1 MAGTVRKYNP
11 GFLTDEELVASF
23 CVRVHEYESIVEM
36 LRECTGSSNPH
47 QIVIG
52 PRGSGKTSLL
62 LRIAAEVR
70 RDAEL
75 SRDFFPVVFAEE
87 SYEVASAG
95 EFWLECLSRLA
106 DQAPTREGGPDL
118 RRSFEDL
125 RTIRDDRTLGDRC
138 LGTLMDYSA
147 REGKRLVLMVENLN
161 MMFRDMME
169 SGDAGWRLRKVLQTE
184 PRIVLLASATSRFD
198 EIDHPEHALYDQ
210 LRVVTLDP
218 LDTNECS
225 VLWEKVAG
233 RCPRP
238 ETVRSLE
245 ILTGGSPRLL
255 AIVARFGA
263 GRSFRELMADLLDL
277 VDDHTEYFKSHIES
291 LPAQERRVYLAL
303 ADLWKPATTKEIADR
318 TRLDT
323 NRCSAQLTRLVD
335 RGVVRV
341 AGGSARRK
349 QYYLTERLYNIYYL
363 MRRSRGPDSLIAAII
378 QFMEAYYSPRELRDI
393 GVRLTREDDLDPELE
408 SLRHRTLAGL
418 MARPALAGYREEI
431 LAAMSGR
438 FVAVLAPGSILS
450 KLERAPATGVRDDR
464 HRPERVDGSAN
475 ESAELVAARALFEE
489 GYELEARNRSDD
501 ALRVFDEAIRRYGE
515 RDVPELLDLV
525 ARALVRKGDV
535 LSGGARIKGE
545 GDESIVIGEAVRRF
559 MVSDVRTFHDGYRSA
574 LVDSETA
581 LDRAPEA
588 LATYDEV
595 VRRFGESNST
605 AVLESIAMALVG
617 KGKLLVALSR
627 DVDALAAFDEVI
639 SRFGDSDETTILG
652 SAAKALVGK
661 GITLV
666 ALNRNEDALAAVD
679 EVVLRFGDSDET
691 TILESVALALVGKG
705 MMLVALSRNEDALAA
720 FDEVILR
727 FAGSDA
733 TALLVPAAAA
743 FFGKAVVL
751 VALGRRDEALIAL
764 DDVARRT
771 GESETPFVLHLS
783 AAALF
788 CKGATLGDWNRPEE
802 ALVAY
807 DEALCRLKECG
818 TPIFPELAAMILVN
832 RGGALALLNRYEE
845 ALAANE
851 DAIRRFGESEN
862 SILSEPVARALL
874 NKGAALHRLGRYEEA
889 IAAYDLMVCRFGT
902 SDASSLRQMVAAA
915 VFWKGTMLDALNRS
929 EEAMAVC
936 EEVVDRFG
944 ASDAPAFSEW
954 TAKALLKKG
963 DILRKLNR
971 LDDALDAFDYVAQR
985 FGTSD
990 VPALLAPVATAFIG
1004 EGIVLHG
1011 MNRLEEAVAAF
1022 DKAVRWLRESDMQP
1036 CAELAASAYAFKGRS
1051 LAALNRPEEALAAHN
1066 AAARRFKALEHPAL
1080 GALAEQSSLEK
1091 AEIEHRYGRHETAIE
1106 TAGRAIEQLATES
1119 SEARLRGHLIRV
1131 RAVLASGDPSRG
1143 EPDIEA
1149 ILAILPELGALPKD
1163 VLHALMAFSTAIGPE
1178 RMSACIRTSP
1188 SASLL
1193 LPLTTALERELGL
1206 EPRVAR
1212 EVEEI
1217 AQDIR
1222 RDLAKLKE
1230 PRGDRTT

>member
-11 GFLTDEELVASF
+11 GFLTDEDLVASF
-23 CVRVHEYESIVEM
+23 CVRVHEYETIVEM

-87 SYEVASAG
+87 SYEVATAG

-161 MMFRDMME
+161 MMFRDMMD
-169 SGDAGWRLRKVLQTE
+169 SGDAGWRMRKILQTE
-184 PRIVLLASATSRFD
+184 PRIVLLASATRRFD

-210 LRVVTLDP
+210 LRVVTLNP
-218 LDTNECS
+218 LDTNECA

-233 RCPRP
+233 RCPTP
-238 ETVRSLE
+238 ETIRSLE

-255 AIVARFGA
+255 AIVARFGV

-303 ADLWKPATTKEIADR
+303 ADLWKPANTREIADR

-335 RGVVRV
+335 RGVVHV

-363 MRRSRGPDSLIAAII
+363 MRRSRGPDSLIEAII

-393 GVRLTREDDLDPELE
+393 GVRLTREDNLDPELE
-408 SLRHRTLAGL
+408 SLCHRTLAGL
-418 MARPALAGYREEI
+418 MARPALAGYCEEI

-450 KLERAPATGVRDDR
+450 NLERAPATGVRDDR
-464 HRPERVDGSAN
+464 HLPERVDGSAN

-501 ALRVFDEAIRRYGE
+501 APRVFNEVMRRYGE

-559 MVSDVRTFHDGYRSA
+559 MVSDVRTFHDGFRSA

-581 LDRAPEA
+581 LNRAPEA

-595 VRRFGESNST
+595 VRRFGDSDST

-639 SRFGDSDETTILG
+639 SRFGDSDETTIL
-652 SAAKALVGK
+652 
-661 GITLV
+661 
-666 ALNRNEDALAAVD
+666 
-679 EVVLRFGDSDET
+679 
-691 TILESVALALVGKG
+691 ESVALALVGKG

-720 FDEVILR
+720 FGEVILR

-733 TALLVPAAAA
+733 TALLVPAATAV
-743 FFGKAVVL
+743 FGKAVVL
-751 VALGRRDEALIAL
+751 AALDRRDEALIAL
-764 DDVARRT
+764 DEVARRT

-788 CKGATLGDWNRPEE
+788 YKGATLGDSNRPEE

-818 TPIFPELAAMILVN
+818 TPILPELAAMILVN
-832 RGGALALLNRYEE
+832 RGSALALLNRHEE

-862 SILSEPVARALL
+862 SILSEPIARALF

-902 SDASSLRQMVAAA
+902 SDASSLREMVAAA
-915 VFWKGTMLDALNRS
+915 VFWKGTMLDALNRP
-929 EEAMAVC
+929 EEAMAAC

-971 LDDALDAFDYVAQR
+971 LEDALDAFDDVAQR

-1051 LAALNRPEEALAAHN
+1051 LAALNRPEEALAAHD
-1066 AAARRFKALEHPAL
+1066 AAARRFKALEYPAL

-1178 RMSACIRTSP
+1178 RMSGCIRTSP

-1230 PRGDRTT
+1230 PRGDRTA

>member
-11 GFLTDEELVASF
+11 GFLTDEDLVASF
-23 CVRVHEYESIVEM
+23 CVRVHEYETIVEM

-62 LRIAAEVR
+62 LRIAAEVH

-87 SYEVASAG
+87 SYEVATAG

-161 MMFRDMME
+161 MMFRDMMD
-169 SGDAGWRLRKVLQTE
+169 SGDAGWRMRKILQTE
-184 PRIVLLASATSRFD
+184 PRIVLLASATRRFD

-210 LRVVTLDP
+210 LRVVTLNP
-218 LDTNECS
+218 LDTNECA

-233 RCPRP
+233 RCPTP
-238 ETVRSLE
+238 ETIRSLE

-255 AIVARFGA
+255 AIVARFGV

-303 ADLWKPATTKEIADR
+303 ADLWKPANTREIADR

-335 RGVVRV
+335 RGVVHV

-363 MRRSRGPDSLIAAII
+363 MRRSRGPDSLIEAII
-378 QFMEAYYSPRELRDI
+378 QFMVAYYSPRELRDI
-393 GVRLTREDDLDPELE
+393 GVHLTREDDLD
-408 SLRHRTLAGL
+408 
-418 MARPALAGYREEI
+418 
-431 LAAMSGR
+431 
-438 FVAVLAPGSILS
+438 
-450 KLERAPATGVRDDR
+450 
-464 HRPERVDGSAN
+464 
-475 ESAELVAARALFEE
+475 
-489 GYELEARNRSDD
+489 
-501 ALRVFDEAIRRYGE
+501 
-515 RDVPELLDLV
+515 
-525 ARALVRKGDV
+525 
-535 LSGGARIKGE
+535 
-545 GDESIVIGEAVRRF
+545 
-559 MVSDVRTFHDGYRSA
+559 
-574 LVDSETA
+574 
-581 LDRAPEA
+581 
-588 LATYDEV
+588 
-595 VRRFGESNST
+595 
-605 AVLESIAMALVG
+605 
-617 KGKLLVALSR
+617 
-627 DVDALAAFDEVI
+627 
-639 SRFGDSDETTILG
+639 
-652 SAAKALVGK
+652 
-661 GITLV
+661 
-666 ALNRNEDALAAVD
+666 NEDALA
-679 EVVLRFGDSDET
+679 S
-691 TILESVALALVGKG
+691 
-705 MMLVALSRNEDALAA
+705 

-727 FAGSDA
+727 FAEHDA

-743 FFGKAVVL
+743 FLAKGRVL
-751 VALGRRDEALIAL
+751 VALDRRDEALIAF
-764 DDVARRT
+764 DEVASRA

-783 AAALF
+783 AAAALF
-788 CKGATLGDWNRPEE
+788 YKGVTLGDSNRREE

-807 DEALCRLKECG
+807 DEALGRLKECD
-818 TPIFPELAAMILVN
+818 TLIVSEFAAMILVN
-832 RGGALALLNRYEE
+832 RGGTLALLNRHEE
-845 ALAANE
+845 ALAASE

-862 SILSEPVARALL
+862 SILSEPVARALF
-874 NKGAALHRLGRYEEA
+874 NKGAALHRLDRYEEA
-889 IAAYDLMVCRFGT
+889 IAAYDVMVCRFGT
-902 SDASSLRQMVAAA
+902 SDASSLREMVAAA
-915 VFWKGTMLDALNRS
+915 VFWKGTMLDALNRP
-929 EEAMAVC
+929 EEAMAAC
-936 EEVVDRFG
+936 EEVVDQFG

-971 LDDALDAFDYVAQR
+971 PEDALDAFDDVTQR

-990 VPALLAPVATAFIG
+990 VPALLAPVANAFIG
-1004 EGIVLHG
+1004 EGFVLHG

-1022 DKAVRWLRESDMQP
+1022 DKAVRWLGENDMQP
-1036 CAELAASAYAFKGRS
+1036 CAELAASAHAFKGRS
-1051 LAALNRPEEALAAHN
+1051 LAALNRPEEALAAHD

-1080 GALAEQSSLEK
+1080 GALAEQLFLEK
-1091 AEIEHRYGRHETAIE
+1091 AEIEHRCGRHETAIE
-1106 TAGRAIEQLATES
+1106 TAGRAMEQLATVS

-1131 RAVLASGDPSRG
+1131 RATLASGDPSRG

-1193 LPLTTALERELGL
+1193 LPLTTALERDLGL

-1230 PRGDRTT
+1230 PRGDTRWHAIP